1 MARRSVSTWW
11 TPISS
16 KTKLR
21 VGRLLKAHG
30 LKGAIKL
37 ELYTDSPNERFVPGA
52 ELELQVP
59 TESPWH
65 GKALKV
71 AELRWYNQS
80 PVIFLEGIEDRTAA
94 ESLIKAI
101 LLVNTDAAALPAEPD
116 AWYDHQ
122 LVGLRVVRDGV
133 KPGEQIIVNG
143 LQRVRPGAPIIHER
157 FHTNLIGAFTDNAP
171 GLIQHGTVTT
181 LPSVVGTVA
190 GLAVGGPVGAAV
202 APAHSGPVVAVGRRH
217 VEPHRLV
224 QAWRLLPVM
233 ASIVRQQRCDLRS
246 ARCRMQFRA
255 PSRA

>member
-65 GKALKV
+65 GKTLKV

-122 LVGLRVVRDGV
+122 LVGLRVVRDGKDV
-133 KPGEQIIVNG
+133 GKVARVDHLPAQDLLAVETASGEVLVPFIKHFVPTVDIAKGEVVVTPPGGLFEAIEDEQVGGEQGV
-143 LQRVRPGAPIIHER
+143 
-157 FHTNLIGAFTDNAP
+157 
-171 GLIQHGTVTT
+171 
-181 LPSVVGTVA
+181 
-190 GLAVGGPVGAAV
+190 
-202 APAHSGPVVAVGRRH
+202 PAHIEGLTVVVDEA
-217 VEPHRLV
+217 ES
-224 QAWRLLPVM
+224 
-233 ASIVRQQRCDLRS
+233 ASATESDS
-246 ARCRMQFRA
+246 SEA
-255 PSRA
+255 

>member
-11 TPISS
+11 TPSSS

-59 TESPWH
+59 AESPWH
-65 GKALKV
+65 GKTLKV

-101 LLVNTDAAALPAEPD
+101 LLVNTDVSDLPAEPD

-122 LVGLRVVRDGV
+122 LVGLRVVRDGEAV
-133 KPGEQIIVNG
+133 GKVA
-143 LQRVRPGAPIIHER
+143 RVDH
-157 FHTNLIGAFTDNAP
+157 
-171 GLIQHGTVTT
+171 
-181 LPSVVGTVA
+181 LPA
-190 GLAVGGPVGAAV
+190 QDLLAVETA
-202 APAHSGPVVAVGRRH
+202 SG
-217 VEPHRLV
+217 EI
-224 QAWRLLPVM
+224 LLPFVKQFVPTVDI
-233 ASIVRQQRCDLRS
+233 AKGEVVITPPGGLFEAIEDEQVGGEKGIPAAIEGLTEVVEEPDS
-246 ARCRMQFRA
+246 AD
-255 PSRA
+255 PSEA